1 MYIMR
6 SVVLI
11 LTLLLVALYCHH
23 LDAVGTALLSA
34 MRTH

>member
-23 LDAVGTALLSA
+23 RSRSDDSTPVLA
-34 MRTH
+34 